1 MYEVPDRCRPRPVEL
16 SSGRDRQVRGI
27 VDAIADPAGPR
38 AVLILGTGGTGLST
52 VLKQVCQEFGED
64 RTWFVAARPRQPHS
78 ALGNVLNNF
87 RALRPTER
95 SDRPGTVLAIDDA
108 QWVDAGT
115 IRRLTSMVRASDDTG
130 LRCVCT
136 VRVDVPAAAQP
147 HLVSELVDQRLV
159 DVVWLRPLDDT
170 GLAALIGER
179 SGAEPTA
186 ELVRHVGRLTR
197 NRPKAVG
204 IAIDALTAADGI
216 RVVDL
221 RTHLVRPD
229 AVPTLRPQHR
239 LLQELRG
246 LGATTWSVAKA
257 AAVLN
262 PLADAM
268 PELVAEA
275 TGLSHTEVTEALHV
289 LRANGVV
296 RQARDGGRWIFRLPL
311 VQRILIGQT
320 GPYERRRL
328 AEVAV
333 TAVWAGRALCTDPDY
348 LADQQ
353 ACAGRML
360 DEQRVKAELL
370 AHARASTCRPSG
382 SGSGFGGGA
391 AGPSGS
397 RSGSGANAGVWLRV
411 AAELSSDEAE
421 RVRILWEAARV
432 FAAQGRTAEGLATVE
447 SLLNDV
453 STQPGCTS
461 LLIDI
466 HLARI
471 SMLRATGNQAALNW
485 LARGETWPWAPDP
498 LVQAVTRAGASYALG
513 QWQRVRELLDGIPR
527 HQAPSGGHG
536 DQAGLHDYPA
546 RRAEV
551 LGSLAALWQGDPDR
565 FTEHLSGPDQRGFPY
580 TAALLTLGELTA
592 AERTLTRSGG
602 RPEQLALA
610 DQAVLAARRGEFTL
624 ALKLTRRCLAPGAMP
639 SSDPSRVGMMQTAA
653 LILLARGQLRRASE
667 LVDRGHGSGRTP
679 LLHLLAV
686 PQARAAMA
694 LGEHRRAAHIL
705 DQAVTYAAHGDT
717 VAGTDEIWFASA
729 QLATATGDRDR
740 LDMCLREAE
749 TVASKL
755 GTHRAI
761 THSLLVRAAV
771 DPHSGPAALKTA
783 RALGQPFELAM
794 AIEHLVRV
802 GAADPQLLREAY
814 GLLGPLGA
822 LLVRARMRTLMR
834 EHDVAVPDRQA
845 VVEENERLLAVL
857 VAQGFG
863 NQQISALLSVSRRS
877 IESRLTRL
885 FSRSGYRSRL
895 ELAMAML
902 RDRPEPPLTVNA
914 CAEPSLTASGSAAP
928 FSPGG

>member
-1 MYEVPDRCRPRPVEL
+1 M
-16 SSGRDRQVRGI
+16 
-27 VDAIADPAGPR
+27 
-38 AVLILGTGGTGLST
+38 LILGTGGTGLST
-52 VLKQVCQEFGED
+52 VLKQVCQEFGDD
-64 RTWFVAARPRQPHS
+64 RTWFVPARPRQPHS

-87 RALRPTER
+87 RALRPKER
-95 SDRPGTVLAIDDA
+95 SDRPSTVLAIDDA

-115 IRRLTSMVRASDDTG
+115 IRRLTSLVRASADTG

-136 VRVDVPAAAQP
+136 VRVDVPATVQP
-147 HLVSELVDQRLV
+147 HLVAELVDDRLV

-246 LGATTWSVAKA
+246 LGAAKWSVAKA

-262 PLADAM
+262 PLGDAM

-275 TGLSHTEVTEALHV
+275 TGLPHAEVTEALHV
-289 LRANGVV
+289 LRTNGIV
-296 RQARDGGRWIFRLPL
+296 RQTRDGGRWIFRLPL
-311 VQRILIGQT
+311 VQRILTGQT

-333 TAVWAGRALCTDPDY
+333 TAVWAGRARCTDPDF

-360 DEQRVKAELL
+360 DERRAKAELL
-370 AHARASTCRPSG
+370 AHARASTRWNVGYGSRPG
-382 SGSGFGGGA
+382 PGFGVALTSG
-391 AGPSGS
+391 SGS
-397 RSGSGANAGVWLRV
+397 RSGSGANAGVWLR
-411 AAELSSDEAE
+411 AAAQLTSDETE
-421 RVRILWEAARV
+421 RVRILWESARV
-432 FAAQGRTAEGLATVE
+432 FAAQGRMAEGLATVE
-447 SLLNDV
+447 SLLNDL
-453 STQPGCTS
+453 STQRGCTP

-471 SMLRATGNQAALNW
+471 SMLHATGNRAALNW

-498 LVQAVTRAGASYALG
+498 AVQAVTRAGASYALG
-513 QWQRVRELLDGIPR
+513 HWQQVRELLDGMPR
-527 HQAPSGGHG
+527 HEDASGRPQDPAGHHG
-536 DQAGLHDYPA
+536 DPA

-551 LGSLAALWQGDPDR
+551 LRSLAALWQGDPDR
-565 FTEHLSGPDQRGFPY
+565 FTGHLSRPDQRGFPY

-592 AERTLTRSGG
+592 AERTLARSGG
-602 RPEQLALA
+602 RSEDLALA
-610 DQAVLAARRGEFTL
+610 DQAVLAARRGDFAR
-624 ALKLTRRCLAPGAMP
+624 ALVLTRRCLAPGAMP
-639 SSDPSRVGMMQTAA
+639 SSDPSRVGMIQAAA
-653 LILLARGQLRRASE
+653 LILLARGQLRRAGE
-667 LVDRGHGSGRTP
+667 LVDRGHGAGRTP

-694 LGEHRRAAHIL
+694 LGEHRHVGQIL
-705 DQAVTYAAHGDT
+705 DQAVTDASDGDT
-717 VAGTDEIWFASA
+717 VVGTDELWFASA
-729 QLATATGDRDR
+729 QLAAATGDRDR
-740 LDMCLREAE
+740 LDMCRREADA
-749 TVASKL
+749 VASKL
-755 GTHRAI
+755 GTDRAI
-761 THSLLVRAAV
+761 THSLLVRAVV
-771 DPHSGPAALKTA
+771 DPRSGPAALNAA
-783 RALGQPFELAM
+783 RALGQPFELAV

-802 GAADPQLLREAY
+802 GAADPLLLREAY
-814 GLLGPLGA
+814 GSLGRVDA
-822 LLVRARMRTLMR
+822 LLARARMRTLMR

-902 RDRPEPPLTVNA
+902 HDRPEPSLTVYT
-914 CAEPSLTASGSAAP
+914 CAEPSLS
-928 FSPGG
+928 

>member
-1 MYEVPDRCRPRPVEL
+1 MNIEKRERSSSDAPDSPDRCRPRPAQFR
-16 SSGRDRQVRGI
+16 SGRDQLVRGI
-27 VDAIADPAGPR
+27 VDAIADPTGPR

-52 VLKQVCQEFGED
+52 VLKQVRQEFGDD
-64 RTWFVAARPRQPHS
+64 RTWFVAARPRHPHS

-87 RALRPTER
+87 RALTPNER
-95 SDRPGTVLAIDDA
+95 SDRPSTVLAIDDA

-115 IRRLTSMVRASDDTG
+115 LRRLTSMVRTSADTG

-136 VRVDVPAAAQP
+136 VRVDVPASAHP
-147 HLVSELVDQRLV
+147 HLVSELVDDRLV
-159 DVVWLRPLDDT
+159 DVVWLRPLDET

-246 LGATTWSVAKA
+246 LGATKWSVAKA

-262 PLADAM
+262 PLGDAM

-275 TGLSHTEVTEALHV
+275 TGLPRTEVTDALHV
-289 LRANGVV
+289 LSANGIV
-296 RQARDGGRWIFRLPL
+296 RQVRDGGRWIFRLPL

-328 AEVAV
+328 AQVAV
-333 TAVWAGRALCTDPDY
+333 TAVWAGRAHCSDPDY

-360 DEQRVKAELL
+360 DERRVKAELL
-370 AHARASTCRPSG
+370 AHARTSTRPG
-382 SGSGFGGGA
+382 
-391 AGPSGS
+391 AGP
-397 RSGSGANAGVWLRV
+397 GANAGVWLRV
-411 AAELSSDEAE
+411 AAELSSDETE
-421 RVRILWEAARV
+421 RVRILWESAQL
-432 FAAQGRTAEGLATVE
+432 FADQGKTAEGLATLE
-447 SLLNDV
+447 SLLNDL
-453 STQPGCTS
+453 STQPGCTP

-466 HLARI
+466 HLAHI
-471 SMLRATGNQAALNW
+471 SMLRATGNHAALNW

-498 LVQAVTRAGASYALG
+498 VVQAMTRAGASYALG
-513 QWQRVRELLDGIPR
+513 QWQQVRELLDRMPR
-527 HQAPSGGHG
+527 HQ
-536 DQAGLHDYPA
+536 DPA

-551 LGSLAALWQGDPDR
+551 FDSLAALWQGEPDR
-565 FTEHLSGPDQRGFPY
+565 FTGHLSDPDQQGFPY
-580 TAALLTLGELTA
+580 TGALLTLGELTE
-592 AERTLTRSGG
+592 AERMLARGGG

-610 DQAVLAARRGEFTL
+610 DQAVLAARRGEFTRAL
-624 ALKLTRRCLAPGAMP
+624 ALTRRCLAPGAT
-639 SSDPSRVGMMQTAA
+639 SGADPSRVGMIQTAA

-667 LVDRGHGSGRTP
+667 LVDRGHRGGRTA

-694 LGEHRRAAHIL
+694 LGEHQQAEYIL
-705 DQAVTYAAHGDT
+705 DQAFEDASDSDT
-717 VAGTDEIWFASA
+717 VAGTDELWFAAA
-729 QLATATGDRDR
+729 QLAATTGNRDR
-740 LDMCLREAE
+740 LDVCLRESEA
-749 TVASKL
+749 VASKL
-755 GTHRAI
+755 GTNRAI
-761 THSLLVRAAV
+761 THSLLVRACV
-771 DPHSGPAALKTA
+771 DPRSGPAALHA
-783 RALGQPFELAM
+783 SRALGQPFELAM
-794 AIEHLVRV
+794 AIEHLVRA
-802 GAADPQLLREAY
+802 GTADPQLLREAY
-814 GLLGPLGA
+814 GSLGPVDA

-834 EHDVAVPDRQA
+834 EHNVAVPDRQA
-845 VVEENERLLAVL
+845 VVEENERLLAML

-863 NQQISALLSVSRRS
+863 NQQISALLGVSRRS
-877 IESRLTRL
+877 IESRMTRL

-902 RDRPEPPLTVNA
+902 RDRPESPVAVNA
-914 CAEPSLTASGSAAP
+914 S
-928 FSPGG
+928 

>member
-1 MYEVPDRCRPRPVEL
+1 M
-16 SSGRDRQVRGI
+16 VRGI

-52 VLKQVCQEFGED
+52 VLRQVCQEFGDD

-78 ALGNVLNNF
+78 ALGNVLNNL
-87 RALRPTER
+87 RALQPRER
-95 SDRPGTVLAIDDA
+95 SDRPDTVLAIDDA
-108 QWVDAGT
+108 QWVDTVT
-115 IRRLTSMVRASDDTG
+115 IRRLTSLVRASTDTG

-147 HLVSELVDQRLV
+147 QLVSELVDERLV
-159 DVVWLRPLDDT
+159 DVVWLRPLDET
-170 GLAALIGER
+170 GLAALISER
-179 SGAEPTA
+179 AGAEPTA

-246 LGATTWSVAKA
+246 LGPTTWSVAKA
-257 AAVLN
+257 AAVLH
-262 PLADAM
+262 PLGDAM

-275 TGLSHTEVTEALHV
+275 TGLSQPEVTEALHA
-289 LRANGVV
+289 LRVNGIV

-311 VQRILIGQT
+311 VQRILMGQP

-333 TAVWAGRALCTDPDY
+333 TAVWAGRARCTDPDY

-360 DEQRVKAELL
+360 DERRAKAELL
-370 AHARASTCRPSG
+370 AHARASTHGS
-382 SGSGFGGGA
+382 SGSGFGGGS
-391 AGPSGS
+391 AGRPGF

-411 AAELSSDEAE
+411 AAELSSDETE
-421 RVRILWEAARV
+421 RVRILWESARV
-432 FAAQGRTAEGLATVE
+432 FAAQGRTAEGLATLE

-466 HLARI
+466 HLAHI
-471 SMLRATGNQAALNW
+471 SMLRATGNQDVLNW

-498 LVQAVTRAGASYALG
+498 VIQAVTRAGASYALG
-513 QWQRVRELLDGIPR
+513 QWQRVRELLDDIPR
-527 HQAPSGGHG
+527 HEARPDGPADH
-536 DQAGLHDYPA
+536 AGQHDYPA

-551 LGSLAALWQGDPDR
+551 LASLAALWQGHPDR
-565 FTEHLSGPDQRGFPY
+565 FTAHLSGPDQRGFPY

-592 AERTLTRSGG
+592 AERTLSRSGG
-602 RPEQLALA
+602 RPEHLALA
-610 DQAVLAARRGEFTL
+610 DQAVLAARRGEFTR

-639 SSDPSRVGMMQTAA
+639 SSDPSRIGMIQTAA
-653 LILLARGQLRRASE
+653 LILLARGQLRKASE
-667 LVDRGHGSGRTP
+667 LVDRGHGGGRAP

-694 LGEHRRAAHIL
+694 LGEHRQAAHIL
-705 DQAVTYAAHGDT
+705 NQAVTYASNGDT
-717 VAGTDEIWFASA
+717 VAGADEIWFTSA
-729 QLATATGDRDR
+729 QLAVATADRDR
-740 LDMCLREAE
+740 LDMCLREVDK
-749 TVASKL
+749 VASKL
-755 GTHRAI
+755 GTNRAVA
-761 THSLLVRAAV
+761 HGLLVRAAI
-771 DPHSGPAALKTA
+771 DPQSGPAALNAA

-802 GAADPQLLREAY
+802 GAADPQSLREAY
-814 GLLGPLGA
+814 GLLGPLGT

-863 NQQISALLSVSRRS
+863 NQQISALLGVSRRS

-902 RDRPEPPLTVNA
+902 HDRPEPARTADA
-914 CAEPSLTASGSAAP
+914 CAQPSLS
-928 FSPGG
+928 

>member
-1 MYEVPDRCRPRPVEL
+1 M
-16 SSGRDRQVRGI
+16 VRGI

-52 VLKQVCQEFGED
+52 VLKQVCQEFGDD

-78 ALGNVLNNF
+78 ALGNVLNNL
-87 RALRPTER
+87 RALHPKER
-95 SDRPGTVLAIDDA
+95 SDRPDTVLAIDDA

-115 IRRLTSMVRASDDTG
+115 IRRLTSLVRASTDTG

-147 HLVSELVDQRLV
+147 RLVSELVDERLV

-170 GLAALIGER
+170 GLAALISER
-179 SGAEPTA
+179 AGAEPTA

-246 LGATTWSVAKA
+246 LGPTTWSVAKA
-257 AAVLN
+257 AAVLH
-262 PLADAM
+262 PLGDAM

-275 TGLSHTEVTEALHV
+275 TGLSQPEVTEALHV
-289 LRANGVV
+289 LRANGIV

-311 VQRILIGQT
+311 VQRILMGQP

-333 TAVWAGRALCTDPDY
+333 TAVWTGRARCTDPDY

-360 DEQRVKAELL
+360 DERRAKAELL
-370 AHARASTCRPSG
+370 AHARASMYRPSG
-382 SGSGFGGGA
+382 SGPGFGVGS
-391 AGPSGS
+391 AGRPGS

-411 AAELSSDEAE
+411 AAELSSDETE
-421 RVRILWEAARV
+421 RVRILWESARV
-432 FAAQGRTAEGLATVE
+432 FAAQGRTAEGLATLE

-453 STQPGCTS
+453 STQQPGCTS

-466 HLARI
+466 HLAHI
-471 SMLRATGNQAALNW
+471 SLLRATGNQAALDW

-498 LVQAVTRAGASYALG
+498 VIQAVTRAGASYALG
-513 QWQRVRELLDGIPR
+513 QWQRVRELLDDIPR
-527 HQAPSGGHG
+527 HETPPDGHT
-536 DQAGLHDYPA
+536 DHAGQHDYPA

-551 LGSLAALWQGDPDR
+551 LASLAALWQGHPDR
-565 FTEHLSGPDQRGFPY
+565 FTAHLSGPDQRGYPY

-592 AERTLTRSGG
+592 AERTLSRSGG
-602 RPEQLALA
+602 RPEHLALA
-610 DQAVLAARRGEFTL
+610 DQAVLAARRGEFTR

-639 SSDPSRVGMMQTAA
+639 SSDPSRIGMIQTAA
-653 LILLARGQLRRASE
+653 LILLARGQLRKASE
-667 LVDRGHGSGRTP
+667 LVDRGHGGGRAP

-694 LGEHRRAAHIL
+694 LGEHRRAAHVL
-705 DQAVTYAAHGDT
+705 DQAVTYASNGDT

-729 QLATATGDRDR
+729 QLAVATADRDR
-740 LDMCLREAE
+740 LDICSREAD

-755 GTHRAI
+755 GTDRAVV
-761 THSLLVRAAV
+761 HGLLVRAAI
-771 DPHSGPAALKTA
+771 DPHSGPAALKAA
-783 RALGQPFELAM
+783 RTLGQPFELAM

-802 GAADPQLLREAY
+802 GAADPQSLREAY
-814 GLLGPLGA
+814 GLLGPLGT

-863 NQQISALLSVSRRS
+863 NQQISALLGVSRRS

-902 RDRPEPPLTVNA
+902 HDRPEPPRTADA
-914 CAEPSLTASGSAAP
+914 CAQPSLS
-928 FSPGG
+928 

>member
-1 MYEVPDRCRPRPVEL
+1 M
-16 SSGRDRQVRGI
+16 VRGI

-52 VLKQVCQEFGED
+52 VLRQVCQEFGDD

-78 ALGNVLNNF
+78 ALGNVLNNL
-87 RALRPTER
+87 RALQPRER
-95 SDRPGTVLAIDDA
+95 SDRPDTVLAIDDA

-115 IRRLTSMVRASDDTG
+115 IRRLTSLVRASTDTG

-147 HLVSELVDQRLV
+147 QLVSELVDERLV
-159 DVVWLRPLDDT
+159 DVVWLRPLDET
-170 GLAALIGER
+170 GLAALISER
-179 SGAEPTA
+179 AGAEPTA

-246 LGATTWSVAKA
+246 LGPTTWSVAKA
-257 AAVLN
+257 AAVLH
-262 PLADAM
+262 PLGDAM

-275 TGLSHTEVTEALHV
+275 TGLSQPEVTEALHA
-289 LRANGVV
+289 LRANGIV

-311 VQRILIGQT
+311 VQRILMGQP

-333 TAVWAGRALCTDPDY
+333 TAVWAGRARCTDPDY

-360 DEQRVKAELL
+360 DERRAKAELL
-370 AHARASTCRPSG
+370 AHARASMHGP
-382 SGSGFGGGA
+382 SGSGFGGGS
-391 AGPSGS
+391 AGRPGF

-411 AAELSSDEAE
+411 AAELSSDETE
-421 RVRILWEAARV
+421 RVRILWESARV
-432 FAAQGRTAEGLATVE
+432 FAAQGRTAEGLATLE

-453 STQPGCTS
+453 STQPACTS

-466 HLARI
+466 HLAHI
-471 SMLRATGNQAALNW
+471 SMLRATGNQDVLNW

-498 LVQAVTRAGASYALG
+498 VIQAVTRAGASYALG
-513 QWQRVRELLDGIPR
+513 QWQRVRELLDDIPR
-527 HQAPSGGHG
+527 HEARPGGPA
-536 DQAGLHDYPA
+536 DQAGQHDYPA

-551 LGSLAALWQGDPDR
+551 LASLAALWQGHPDR
-565 FTEHLSGPDQRGFPY
+565 FTAHLSGPDQRGFPY

-592 AERTLTRSGG
+592 AERTLSRSGG
-602 RPEQLALA
+602 RPEHLALA
-610 DQAVLAARRGEFTL
+610 DQAVLAARRGEFTR

-639 SSDPSRVGMMQTAA
+639 SSDPSRIGMIQTAA
-653 LILLARGQLRRASE
+653 LILLARGQLRKTSE
-667 LVDRGHGSGRTP
+667 LVDRGHGGGRAP

-694 LGEHRRAAHIL
+694 LGEHRQAAHIL
-705 DQAVTYAAHGDT
+705 NQAVTYASNGDT
-717 VAGTDEIWFASA
+717 VAGTDEIWFTSA
-729 QLATATGDRDR
+729 QLAVATADRDR
-740 LDMCLREAE
+740 LDMCLREADK
-749 TVASKL
+749 VASKL
-755 GTHRAI
+755 GTNRAVA
-761 THSLLVRAAV
+761 HGLLVRAAI
-771 DPHSGPAALKTA
+771 DPHSGPAALNAA

-802 GAADPQLLREAY
+802 GAADPQSLREAY
-814 GLLGPLGA
+814 GLLGPLGT

-863 NQQISALLSVSRRS
+863 NQQISALLGVSRRS

-902 RDRPEPPLTVNA
+902 HDRPEPARTADA
-914 CAEPSLTASGSAAP
+914 CAQPSLS
-928 FSPGG
+928 

>member
-1 MYEVPDRCRPRPVEL
+1 M
-16 SSGRDRQVRGI
+16 VRGI

-52 VLKQVCQEFGED
+52 VLKQVCQEFGDD

-78 ALGNVLNNF
+78 ALGNVLNNV
-87 RALRPTER
+87 RALQPRER
-95 SDRPGTVLAIDDA
+95 SDRPDTVLAIDDA

-115 IRRLTSMVRASDDTG
+115 IRRLTSLVRASTDTG

-147 HLVSELVDQRLV
+147 QLVSELVDERLV
-159 DVVWLRPLDDT
+159 DVVWLRPLDET
-170 GLAALIGER
+170 GLAALISER
-179 SGAEPTA
+179 AGAEPTA

-216 RVVDL
+216 RIVDL

-257 AAVLN
+257 AAVLH
-262 PLADAM
+262 PLGDAM

-275 TGLSHTEVTEALHV
+275 TGLSQPEVTEALHV
-289 LRANGVV
+289 LRANGIV

-311 VQRILIGQT
+311 VQRILMGQP

-333 TAVWAGRALCTDPDY
+333 TAVWAGRARCTDPDY

-360 DEQRVKAELL
+360 DERRVKAELL
-370 AHARASTCRPSG
+370 AHARASMYRHSG
-382 SGSGFGGGA
+382 SGSGPGFGS
-391 AGPSGS
+391 AGRPGSPSV
-397 RSGSGANAGVWLRV
+397 SGANAGVWLRV
-411 AAELSSDEAE
+411 AAELSPDETE
-421 RVRILWEAARV
+421 RVRILWESARV
-432 FAAQGRTAEGLATVE
+432 FAAQGKTAEGLATLE

-453 STQPGCTS
+453 STQPVCTS

-466 HLARI
+466 HLAHI
-471 SMLRATGNQAALNW
+471 SMLRATGNQDALDW
-485 LARGETWPWAPDP
+485 LARGQTWPWAPDP
-498 LVQAVTRAGASYALG
+498 VIQAVTRAGASYALG
-513 QWQRVRELLDGIPR
+513 QWQRVRELLYDIPR
-527 HQAPSGGHG
+527 HDTPPEGHT
-536 DQAGLHDYPA
+536 DHAGQHDYPA

-551 LGSLAALWQGDPDR
+551 LASLAALWQGHPDR
-565 FTEHLSGPDQRGFPY
+565 FTAHLSGPDQRGFPY

-592 AERTLTRSGG
+592 AERTLSRSGG
-602 RPEQLALA
+602 RPEHLALA
-610 DQAVLAARRGEFTL
+610 DQAVLAARRGEFTR
-624 ALKLTRRCLAPGAMP
+624 ALKLTRRCLAPGATP
-639 SSDPSRVGMMQTAA
+639 SPDPSRIGMIQTAA
-653 LILLARGQLRRASE
+653 LILLARGQLRKAGE
-667 LVDRGHGSGRTP
+667 LVDRGHGGGRTP

-694 LGEHRRAAHIL
+694 LGEHRQAARIL
-705 DQAVTYAAHGDT
+705 DQAVTYAANGDT

-729 QLATATGDRDR
+729 QLAVATADRDR
-740 LDMCLREAE
+740 LDLCSREAD

-755 GTHRAI
+755 GTDRAVA
-761 THSLLVRAAV
+761 HGLLVRAAV
-771 DPHSGPAALKTA
+771 DPHSGPAALNAA

-802 GAADPQLLREAY
+802 GAADPQSLREAY
-814 GLLGPLGA
+814 GLLGPLGT

-863 NQQISALLSVSRRS
+863 NQQISALLGVSRRS

-902 RDRPEPPLTVNA
+902 HDRPEPPRTADA
-914 CAEPSLTASGSAAP
+914 CAQPSLS
-928 FSPGG
+928 

>member
-1 MYEVPDRCRPRPVEL
+1 MNIEKRERNSSGSLDSPDRCRPRPAQFR
-16 SSGRDRQVRGI
+16 SDRDQLVRGI

-52 VLKQVCQEFGED
+52 VLKQVCQEFGDD
-64 RTWFVAARPRQPHS
+64 RTWFVAARPRHPHS
-78 ALGNVLNNF
+78 ALGNVVNSFGAF
-87 RALRPTER
+87 RQSER

-115 IRRLTSMVRASDDTG
+115 LGRLTSLVRASADTG

-136 VRVDVPAAAQP
+136 VRVDVPASA
-147 HLVSELVDQRLV
+147 HHSLVSELVNDRLV
-159 DVVWLRPLDDT
+159 DVVWLRPLDET

-221 RTHLVRPD
+221 RTHLVHPD
-229 AVPTLRPQHR
+229 VVPTLQPQHQ

-246 LGATTWSVAKA
+246 LGATKWSVAKA

-262 PLADAM
+262 PLGDAM

-275 TGLSHTEVTEALHV
+275 TGLPRVEVADALNV
-289 LRANGVV
+289 LRTNGIV
-296 RQARDGGRWIFRLPL
+296 RHVRDGGRWIFRLPL

-328 AEVAV
+328 AQVAV
-333 TAVWAGRALCTDPDY
+333 MAVWAGRARCADPDY

-360 DEQRVKAELL
+360 DERRAKTELL
-370 AHARASTCRPSG
+370 AHARASTRPGG
-382 SGSGFGGGA
+382 S
-391 AGPSGS
+391 
-397 RSGSGANAGVWLRV
+397 ANVGVWLRM

-421 RVRILWEAARV
+421 RVEILWECARLC
-432 FAAQGRTAEGLATVE
+432 AAQGKTAEGLATVD
-447 SLLNDV
+447 SLLNDLV
-453 STQPGCTS
+453 VQPGSTS

-471 SMLRATGNQAALNW
+471 SMLRATGNLAALTW
-485 LARGETWPWAPDP
+485 LARGESWPWPADP
-498 LVQAVTRAGASYALG
+498 VVQAVTRAGASYALG
-513 QWQRVRELLDGIPR
+513 QWQQVRDLLDGLPR
-527 HQAPSGGHG
+527 HE
-536 DQAGLHDYPA
+536 DPA

-551 LGSLAALWQGDPDR
+551 LESLAALWQGEPDR
-565 FTEHLSGPDQRGFPY
+565 FTGHLFDRDQPGFPY
-580 TAALLTLGELTA
+580 TGALLTLGELTT
-592 AERTLTRSGG
+592 AERMLARSGG
-602 RPEQLALA
+602 RRERLALA
-610 DQAVLAARRGEFTL
+610 DQAVLAARRGEFARAL
-624 ALKLTRRCLAPGAMP
+624 ALTLRCLAPGATP
-639 SSDPSRVGMMQTAA
+639 GSDTSRVSMIQATA
-653 LILLARGQLRRASE
+653 LILLARGQLRRASD
-667 LVDRGHGSGRTP
+667 LVDRGSGGCTA
-679 LLHLLAV
+679 LMHLLAV
-686 PQARAAMA
+686 PQARVAMS
-694 LGEHRRAAHIL
+694 LGEHQQADHIL
-705 DQAVTYAAHGDT
+705 TRAIKEASDSDT
-717 VAGTDEIWFASA
+717 MVGTDEVWFAAA
-729 QLATATGDRDR
+729 QLAATTGKWDRVEV
-740 LDMCLREAE
+740 CLREADA
-749 TVASKL
+749 VASEL
-755 GTHRAI
+755 ATDRAI
-761 THSLLVRAAV
+761 AHSLLIRASVEPRSGAAALRAA
-771 DPHSGPAALKTA
+771 
-783 RALGQPFELAM
+783 RELGQPFDLAM
-794 AIEHLVRV
+794 AIEHLVGA

-814 GLLGPLGA
+814 GSLVPVDA

-845 VVEENERLLAVL
+845 VVKENERLLAVL

-863 NQQISALLSVSRRS
+863 NQQISAMLGVSRRS

-902 RDRPEPPLTVNA
+902 RDRPESPLAVNA
-914 CAEPSLTASGSAAP
+914 S
-928 FSPGG
+928 

>member
-1 MYEVPDRCRPRPVEL
+1 MNIEKRERSSPDSSDSPGRCRPRPAQFRA
-16 SSGRDRQVRGI
+16 GRDQLVRGI
-27 VDAIADPAGPR
+27 VDAIADPTGPR

-52 VLKQVCQEFGED
+52 VLKQVCQEFGDD
-64 RTWFVAARPRQPHS
+64 RTWFVAARPRHPHS

-87 RALRPTER
+87 RALRPPER
-95 SDRPGTVLAIDDA
+95 SDRPSTVLAIDDA

-115 IRRLTSMVRASDDTG
+115 LGRLTSMVRASADTG

-136 VRVDVPAAAQP
+136 VRVDVPAAAHP
-147 HLVSELVDQRLV
+147 HLVSELVDDRLV
-159 DVVWLRPLDDT
+159 DVVWLRPLDET

-197 NRPKAVG
+197 NRPKAVA

-221 RTHLVRPD
+221 STHLVRPD

-246 LGATTWSVAKA
+246 LGATKWSVAKA

-262 PLADAM
+262 PLGDAM

-275 TGLSHTEVTEALHV
+275 TGLPRTEVTDALHV
-289 LRANGVV
+289 LSANGIV
-296 RQARDGGRWIFRLPL
+296 RQVRDGGRWIFQLPL

-328 AEVAV
+328 AQVAV
-333 TAVWAGRALCTDPDY
+333 TAVWAGRARCTDPDY

-360 DEQRVKAELL
+360 DERRVKTELL
-370 AHARASTCRPSG
+370 AHARASTRSG
-382 SGSGFGGGA
+382 
-391 AGPSGS
+391 AGP
-397 RSGSGANAGVWLRV
+397 GANAGVWLRV
-411 AAELSSDEAE
+411 AAELSSDETE
-421 RVRILWEAARV
+421 RVRILWES
-432 FAAQGRTAEGLATVE
+432 AQLIADQGKTAEILATVE
-447 SLLNDV
+447 SLLNDL
-453 STQPGCTS
+453 STQPGCTP

-466 HLARI
+466 HLAHI
-471 SMLRATGNQAALNW
+471 SMLHATGNQAALNW

-498 LVQAVTRAGASYALG
+498 VVRAITRAGASYALG
-513 QWQRVRELLDGIPR
+513 HWQQVRELLDGMPR
-527 HQAPSGGHG
+527 HQDPGRRHE
-536 DQAGLHDYPA
+536 DPA
-546 RRAEV
+546 RRAEI
-551 LGSLAALWQGDPDR
+551 LDSLAALWQGEPDR
-565 FTEHLSGPDQRGFPY
+565 FTGHLSDPDQQGFPY
-580 TAALLTLGELTA
+580 TGALLTLGELTE
-592 AERTLTRSGG
+592 AEGMLARSGV

-610 DQAVLAARRGEFTL
+610 DQAVLAARRGEFTRAL
-624 ALKLTRRCLAPGAMP
+624 ALTRRCLAPGATP
-639 SSDPSRVGMMQTAA
+639 GSDPSRVGMIQTAA

-667 LVDRGHGSGRTP
+667 LVDRGHGGGRTA

-694 LGEHRRAAHIL
+694 LGEHQQAEYIL
-705 DQAVTYAAHGDT
+705 DQAVKDASDGDT
-717 VAGTDEIWFASA
+717 VAGTDELWFAAA
-729 QLATATGDRDR
+729 QLAATTGNRDR
-740 LDMCLREAE
+740 LDVCLRESKA
-749 TVASKL
+749 VASKL
-755 GTHRAI
+755 GTNRAI
-761 THSLLVRAAV
+761 THSLLVRASV
-771 DPHSGPAALKTA
+771 DPRSGPAALHAA
-783 RALGQPFELAM
+783 RALDQPFELAM
-794 AIEHLVRV
+794 AIEHLVRA
-802 GAADPQLLREAY
+802 GTADPQLLREAY
-814 GLLGPLGA
+814 GSLGPVDA

-863 NQQISALLSVSRRS
+863 NQQISALLGVSRRS

-902 RDRPEPPLTVNA
+902 RDRPASPVAVNA
-914 CAEPSLTASGSAAP
+914 S
-928 FSPGG
+928 

>member
-1 MYEVPDRCRPRPVEL
+1 M
-16 SSGRDRQVRGI
+16 VRGI

-52 VLKQVCQEFGED
+52 VLKQVCQEFGDD

-78 ALGNVLNNF
+78 ALGNVLNNL
-87 RALRPTER
+87 RALHPKER
-95 SDRPGTVLAIDDA
+95 SDRPDTVLAIDDA

-115 IRRLTSMVRASDDTG
+115 IRRLTSLVRASTDTG

-147 HLVSELVDQRLV
+147 QLVSELVDERLV

-170 GLAALIGER
+170 GLAALISER
-179 SGAEPTA
+179 AGAEPTA

-229 AVPTLRPQHR
+229 AVPMLRPQHR

-246 LGATTWSVAKA
+246 LGPTTWSVAKA
-257 AAVLN
+257 AAVLH
-262 PLADAM
+262 PLGDAM

-275 TGLSHTEVTEALHV
+275 TGLSQPEVTEALHV
-289 LRANGVV
+289 LRANGIV

-311 VQRILIGQT
+311 VQRILMGQP

-333 TAVWAGRALCTDPDY
+333 TAVWTGRARCTDPDY

-360 DEQRVKAELL
+360 DERRAKAELL
-370 AHARASTCRPSG
+370 AHARASMYRPSG
-382 SGSGFGGGA
+382 SGPGFGVGS
-391 AGPSGS
+391 AGRPGS

-411 AAELSSDEAE
+411 AAELSSDETE
-421 RVRILWEAARV
+421 RVRILWESARV
-432 FAAQGRTAEGLATVE
+432 FAAQGRTAEGLATLE

-453 STQPGCTS
+453 STQQPGCTS

-466 HLARI
+466 HLAHI
-471 SMLRATGNQAALNW
+471 SLLRATGNQAALDW

-498 LVQAVTRAGASYALG
+498 VIQAVTRAGASYALG
-513 QWQRVRELLDGIPR
+513 QWQRVRELLDDIPR
-527 HQAPSGGHG
+527 HETPPDGHT
-536 DQAGLHDYPA
+536 DHAGQHDYPA

-551 LGSLAALWQGDPDR
+551 LASLAALWQGHPDR
-565 FTEHLSGPDQRGFPY
+565 FTAHLSGPDQRGFPY

-592 AERTLTRSGG
+592 AERTLSRSGG
-602 RPEQLALA
+602 RPEHLALA
-610 DQAVLAARRGEFTL
+610 DQAVLAARRGEFTR

-639 SSDPSRVGMMQTAA
+639 SSDPSRIGMIQTAA
-653 LILLARGQLRRASE
+653 LILLARGQLRKASE
-667 LVDRGHGSGRTP
+667 LVDRGHGGGRAP

-694 LGEHRRAAHIL
+694 LGEHRRAAHVL
-705 DQAVTYAAHGDT
+705 DQAVTYASNGDT

-729 QLATATGDRDR
+729 QLAVATADRDR
-740 LDMCLREAE
+740 LDMCLREAD

-755 GTHRAI
+755 GTDRAVV
-761 THSLLVRAAV
+761 HGLLVRAAI
-771 DPHSGPAALKTA
+771 DPHSGPAALNAA
-783 RALGQPFELAM
+783 RTLGQPFELAM

-802 GAADPQLLREAY
+802 GAADPQSLREAY
-814 GLLGPLGA
+814 GLLGPLGT

-863 NQQISALLSVSRRS
+863 NQQISALLGVSRRS

-902 RDRPEPPLTVNA
+902 HDRPEPPRTADA
-914 CAEPSLTASGSAAP
+914 CAQPSLS
-928 FSPGG
+928 

>member
-1 MYEVPDRCRPRPVEL
+1 M
-16 SSGRDRQVRGI
+16 VRGI

-52 VLKQVCQEFGED
+52 VLKQVCQEFGDD

-78 ALGNVLNNF
+78 ALGNVLNNL
-87 RALRPTER
+87 RALHPKER
-95 SDRPGTVLAIDDA
+95 SDRPDTVLAIDDA

-115 IRRLTSMVRASDDTG
+115 IRRLTSLVRASTDTG

-147 HLVSELVDQRLV
+147 QLVSELVDERLV

-170 GLAALIGER
+170 GLAALISER
-179 SGAEPTA
+179 AGAEPTA

-246 LGATTWSVAKA
+246 LGPTTWSVAKA
-257 AAVLN
+257 AAVLH
-262 PLADAM
+262 PLGDAM

-275 TGLSHTEVTEALHV
+275 TGLSQSEVTEALHV
-289 LRANGVV
+289 LRANGIV

-311 VQRILIGQT
+311 VQRILMGQP

-333 TAVWAGRALCTDPDY
+333 TAVWTGRARCTDPDY

-360 DEQRVKAELL
+360 DERRAKAELL
-370 AHARASTCRPSG
+370 AHARASMYRPSG
-382 SGSGFGGGA
+382 SGPGFGVGS
-391 AGPSGS
+391 AGRPGS

-411 AAELSSDEAE
+411 AAELSSDETQ
-421 RVRILWEAARV
+421 RVRILWESARV
-432 FAAQGRTAEGLATVE
+432 FAAQGRTAEGLTTLE

-453 STQPGCTS
+453 STQQPGCTS

-466 HLARI
+466 HLAHI
-471 SMLRATGNQAALNW
+471 SLLRATGNQAALDW

-498 LVQAVTRAGASYALG
+498 VIQAVTRAGASYALG
-513 QWQRVRELLDGIPR
+513 QWQRVRELLDDIPR
-527 HQAPSGGHG
+527 HETPPDGHT
-536 DQAGLHDYPA
+536 DHAGQHDYPA

-551 LGSLAALWQGDPDR
+551 LASLAALWQGHPDR
-565 FTEHLSGPDQRGFPY
+565 FTAHLSGPDQRGYPY

-592 AERTLTRSGG
+592 AERTLSRSGG
-602 RPEQLALA
+602 RPEHLALA
-610 DQAVLAARRGEFTL
+610 DQAVLAARRGEFTR

-639 SSDPSRVGMMQTAA
+639 SSDPSRIGMIQTAA
-653 LILLARGQLRRASE
+653 LILLARGQLTKASE
-667 LVDRGHGSGRTP
+667 LVDRGHGGGRAP

-694 LGEHRRAAHIL
+694 LGEHRRAAHVL
-705 DQAVTYAAHGDT
+705 DQAVTYASNGDT

-729 QLATATGDRDR
+729 QLAVATADRDR
-740 LDMCLREAE
+740 LDICSREAD

-755 GTHRAI
+755 GTDRAVV
-761 THSLLVRAAV
+761 HGLLVRAAI
-771 DPHSGPAALKTA
+771 DPHSGPAVLKAA
-783 RALGQPFELAM
+783 RTLGQPFELAM

-802 GAADPQLLREAY
+802 GAADPQSLREAY
-814 GLLGPLGA
+814 GLLGPLGT

-863 NQQISALLSVSRRS
+863 NQQISALLGVSRRS

-902 RDRPEPPLTVNA
+902 HDRPEPPRTADA
-914 CAEPSLTASGSAAP
+914 CAQPSLS
-928 FSPGG
+928 